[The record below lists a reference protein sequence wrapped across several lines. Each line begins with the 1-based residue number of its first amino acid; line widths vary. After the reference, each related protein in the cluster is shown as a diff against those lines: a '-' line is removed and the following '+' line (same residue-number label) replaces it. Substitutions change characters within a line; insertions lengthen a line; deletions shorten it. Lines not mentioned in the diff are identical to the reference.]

1 MKLYN
6 TSMIPPQ
13 DCRWHLSLDDFKK
26 KHEKDS
32 GTEFKSEEIGD
43 RGKKR
48 LETAFE
54 KFKEYGVEARNRC
67 GKAKVRTAFAC
78 SNIHR

>member
-6 TSMIPPQ
+6 ASMIPPQ

-32 GTEFKSEEIGD
+32 GTEFKSEKIGD
-43 RGKKR
+43 RGKSGLKLHLKILKSMELR
-48 LETAFE
+48 PETD
-54 KFKEYGVEARNRC
+54 V
-67 GKAKVRTAFAC
+67 AKPR
-78 SNIHR
+78 